1 MTYRNVVS
9 AVVRA
14 LASEVINSAGGCSF
28 EPRVQAARVP
38 GAISGSAER
47 LLDDALV
54 RRIMRETLTQLQYAA
69 LAGQY
74 STDWPRKHAGVNL
87 LIKSIESP
95 APERFVECACWT
107 WAYPKKGGKDGKRS
121 VAVLPAGWYQMDNW
135 CDEPANIKTQE
146 RWRREIH
153 KALKSIVDGALAVL
167 QEQLEQVG
175 ALAEAA

>member
-1 MTYRNVVS
+1 MTYRNVIS

-14 LASEVINSAGGCSF
+14 LASEVINSAGGCDF
-28 EPRVQAARVP
+28 EPRVQKARIP
-38 GAISGSAER
+38 GAISGRAER

-74 STDWPRKHAGVNL
+74 STDGPRKHAGVNL
-87 LIKSIESP
+87 LIKWIESP
-95 APERFVECACWT
+95 APERFIECACWT
-107 WAYPKKGGKDGKRS
+107 WAYPKKEGGEGKRS
-121 VAVLPAGWYQMDNW
+121 VAVLPAGWYEMDNW
-135 CDEPANIKTQE
+135 CDEPANIKTQQ

-153 KALKSIVDGALAVL
+153 KELKSIADGALAVL

-175 ALAEAA
+175 AIAEAA

>member
-1 MTYRNVVS
+1 MTYRNVIS

-14 LASEVINSAGGCSF
+14 LAAETIASAGGCEF

-74 STDWPRKHAGVNL
+74 STDGPRKHTGVSL

-95 APERFVECACWT
+95 APERFIECACWT
-107 WAYPKKGGKDGKRS
+107 WAYPKKDGKDGKRS

-153 KALKSIVDGALAVL
+153 KELKRIADGALAVL